1 MSTKKL
7 LTLFSLGRI
16 MFSKR
21 TERGEKMK
29 KQKEINLTS
38 DPLENIKVM
47 APYLTEKQQYM
58 ALGMIMR
65 LATENG
71 DVKVKTA

>member
-1 MSTKKL
+1 
-7 LTLFSLGRI
+7 
-16 MFSKR
+16 
-21 TERGEKMK
+21 MK
-29 KQKEINLTS
+29 EQKEIKLT
-38 DPLENIKVM
+38 DKPLENIKVM

-71 DVKVKTA
+71 DVKVKVS